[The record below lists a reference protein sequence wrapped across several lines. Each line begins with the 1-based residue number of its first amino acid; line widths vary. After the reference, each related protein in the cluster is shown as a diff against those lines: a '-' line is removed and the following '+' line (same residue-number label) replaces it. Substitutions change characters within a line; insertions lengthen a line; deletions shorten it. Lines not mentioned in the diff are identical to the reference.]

1 MTQIEEMTGDV
12 VRWIRDYIPDDKRDP
27 VNTSIK
33 LTEES
38 SELTHAL
45 YTGDGSVAE
54 ECADVLVLLLD
65 IAHLRG
71 VDLAAAFKA
80 KMRTNRSR
88 KWDKVKG
95 ALKHD
100 KAHKTD

>member
-1 MTQIEEMTGDV
+1 MSQIDEMTEEV
-12 VRWIRDYIPDDKRDP
+12 VKWIRDYIPDGLRDP

-33 LTEES
+33 LSEEA

-71 VDLAAAFKA
+71 VDLAAAFRS

-88 KWDKVKG
+88 RWDKVKG
-95 ALKHD
+95 ALKHAQ
-100 KAHKTD
+100 AHEAD